1 LSTPVGRKRSIEYQE
16 TIIEFSRISQ
26 RLFMGF
32 NCKDWFCMASPEKA
46 ILDTLYYRRALPAHD
61 ELKLENVDFNILGKM
76 AESYPKFVH
85 RAVRSIL
92 DAVYVD
98 PGTLVKG

>member
-1 LSTPVGRKRSIEYQE
+1 
-16 TIIEFSRISQ
+16 
-26 RLFMGF
+26 
-32 NCKDWFCMASPEKA
+32 MASPEKA